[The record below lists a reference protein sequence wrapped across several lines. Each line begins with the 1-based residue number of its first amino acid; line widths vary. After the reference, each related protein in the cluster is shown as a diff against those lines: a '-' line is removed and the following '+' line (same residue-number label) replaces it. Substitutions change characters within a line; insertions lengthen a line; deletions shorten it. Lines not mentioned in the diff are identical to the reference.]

1 MERLQISEMSQFE
14 IVFKSLLALEHNLEK
29 KKVLNFYFLYKLKL
43 GDNSRFP
50 ELGNKKTLKCI

>member
-1 MERLQISEMSQFE
+1 MSQFE

-50 ELGNKKTLKCI
+50 EFGNKKTLKCI